1 MIAFTIIAAFV
12 VYLAVSCV
20 VVWLVIRWARRTGRG
35 VKGWAAGAILVM
47 YLLVFW
53 DHIPTLVLY
62 KYYCNT
68 KAGFWVRKT
77 PEQWKAENPGVAETL
92 HRSNSKSFRN
102 SDGSWG
108 FDLNERFIWLHE
120 IEKNPIFPVRIDYES
135 IIDVKNKEKMVERIN
150 VGAGYEGEMQLYR
163 FWTYINAYTPNQKQ
177 FESYIT
183 TFGNLGGK

>member
-1 MIAFTIIAAFV
+1 MIGLMMLLALGL
-12 VYLAVSCV
+12 YLAISAGV
-20 VVWLVIRWARRTGRG
+20 VAWTVRWAKRNGRG
-35 VKGWAAGAILVM
+35 VWRWGIGAVFLM

-53 DHIPTLVLY
+53 DHIPTLILY
-62 KYYCNT
+62 KHYCAT
-68 KAGFWVRKT
+68 KAGFWVYKT

-92 HRSNSKSFRN
+92 NRSNSKNFRN
-102 SDGSWG
+102 SDDSWG

-120 IEKNPIFPVRIDYES
+120 IEKNPIFPVWIDYES

-150 VGAGYEGEMQLYR
+150 VGAGYEGGKQLYR

-183 TFGNLGGK
+183 NFGNLGGK